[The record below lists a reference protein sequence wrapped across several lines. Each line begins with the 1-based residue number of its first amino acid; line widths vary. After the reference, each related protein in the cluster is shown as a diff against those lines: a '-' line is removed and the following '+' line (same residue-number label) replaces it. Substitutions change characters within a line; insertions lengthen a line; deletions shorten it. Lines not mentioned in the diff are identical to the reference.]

1 MSTNKIKAKRMWA
14 WRGKSNQRLY
24 GRQLFHKD
32 IPIYDPV
39 LILPNTAESYD
50 QMVEIIAYEVQS
62 GDAIGR
68 PWIDTARNIMSR
80 LNITRPKE
88 GKK

>member
-1 MSTNKIKAKRMWA
+1 MSTKKIKAKRIRWNGEFAWA
-14 WRGKSNQRLY
+14 
-24 GRQLFHKD
+24 
-32 IPIYDPV
+32 
-39 LILPNTAESYD
+39 LPNTAEAYD